1 MTDNDSREIKIAI
14 CKKLMEIYSC
24 DFHYIYEEVFEHLC
38 SEIVDALQN
47 TDPEA
52 KLKEFEQLAIEQKQF
67 EQIEEDLLEQNII
80 EYRKFIDNI
89 TLEPNKLSDDAIIAL
104 CHEFYNDFVKHHEDK
119 EKFPNMPAVEIIKLG
134 DYINVPSRHDQTIG
148 YQGVSYWLHEQ
159 IPDPQIRLIR
169 SRLPLQSGSFIDYIG
184 KIININLNTFGGIIQ
199 HCHDAYKNLCYDK
212 CKILKIENP
221 YLQKFWDWYTK
232 SLDVLAM
239 YYLKK
244 DNTCYVIKKP
254 DELKI
259 DVDKKEIY
267 FRYGQ
272 EEFYYK
278 NKVKLP
284 VWLYKTKAD
293 DLKTEDFL
301 LLQNADTKAVFI
313 EKFGIDRLAK
323 LGTVIDSYENYPD
336 NEMWAKSEY
345 KIIDMHKII
354 PARERIDRWKNS
366 RGRAKPFTYAPFL
379 YMKNQ
384 TTGVYHLEGIH
395 PRCKTLYD
403 AIKMRYKGLNIK
415 DFEIKDIK

>member
-1 MTDNDSREIKIAI
+1 MTDNDSKETKIAI
-14 CKKLMEIYSC
+14 CKKLIRLSFYRIHLKKDKTLES
-24 DFHYIYEEVFEHLC
+24 LC
-38 SEIVDALQN
+38 SEIVEALQN
-47 TDPEA
+47 TNPEA
-52 KLKEFEQLAIEQKQF
+52 KLKEIEQIEIEQKQ
-67 EQIEEDLLEQNII
+67 EEDFLEKQKV
-80 EYRKFIDNI
+80 ECFKFINNKI
-89 TLEPNKLSDDAIIAL
+89 LEPNKLSDDDIIAL
-104 CHEFYNDFVKHHEDK
+104 CHEFYNDIVLKCKDSI
-119 EKFPNMPAVEIIKLG
+119 KFPKMPSVKIIRLG
-134 DYINVPSRHDQTIG
+134 DYINVPHRYGQKVG
-148 YQGVSYWLHEQ
+148 YKGIIENLHY
-159 IPDPQIRLIR
+159 QIRQNNPNDMGYWMIHD
-169 SRLPLQSGSFIDYIG
+169 FYVCIDGIVD
-184 KIININLNTFGGIIQ
+184 INLNTFGGIISRSYNN
-199 HCHDAYKNLCYDK
+199 AY
-212 CKILKIENP
+212 ENIYYAKFKSLEITYP
-221 YLQKFWDWYTK
+221 FLQKFWDWYTK

-301 LLQNADTKAVFI
+301 LLQNADAKAVFI

-354 PARERIDRWKNS
+354 PGRERIDRWKNS
-366 RGRAKPFTYAPFL
+366 RDRAKPFTYAPFL

>member
-14 CKKLMEIYSC
+14 SKKLIKLNSLSIHFRK
-24 DFHYIYEEVFEHLC
+24 DKTLEHLC

-47 TDPEA
+47 TNPEA
-52 KLKEFEQLAIEQKQF
+52 KLKEIEQIEIEQKQ
-67 EQIEEDLLEQNII
+67 EEDFLEKQKV
-80 EYRKFIDNI
+80 ECCKFINNKI
-89 TLEPNKLSDDAIIAL
+89 LEPNKLSDEAIIAL
-104 CHEFYNDFVKHHEDK
+104 CHEFYNDFVNK
-119 EKFPNMPAVEIIKLG
+119 EKFPNPPAVKIIRLG
-134 DYINVPSRHDQTIG
+134 DYINVPNRYFQEVG
-148 YQGVSYWLHEQ
+148 YTGIIEKLHC
-159 IPDPQIRLIR
+159 QIREENPKDGGHHWR
-169 SRLPLQSGSFIDYIG
+169 CQGSYVLHIDRIAD
-184 KIININLNTFGGIIQ
+184 INLNTFGGIISRDKS
-199 HCHDAYKNLCYDK
+199 DAYENLYYFK
-212 CKILKIENP
+212 CKILNIENP

-284 VWLYKTKAD
+284 IWLYKTKAE

-301 LLQNADTKAVFI
+301 LLQNADAKALFI

-323 LGTVIDSYENYPD
+323 LGTVIDSYE
-336 NEMWAKSEY
+336 M
-345 KIIDMHKII
+345 
-354 PARERIDRWKNS
+354 
-366 RGRAKPFTYAPFL
+366 G
-379 YMKNQ
+379 
-384 TTGVYHLEGIH
+384 
-395 PRCKTLYD
+395 
-403 AIKMRYKGLNIK
+403 
-415 DFEIKDIK
+415 

>member
-119 EKFPNMPAVEIIKLG
+119 EKFPNMPAVKIIKLG

-148 YQGVSYWLHEQ
+148 YQGVSYWLHTQ
-159 IPDPQIRLIR
+159 IPHPQGDLIR
-169 SRLPLQSGSFIDYIG
+169 ARHSLLSGSYVDYIR
-184 KIININLNTFGGIIQ
+184 KIININPNTFGGIIQ
-199 HCHDAYKNLCYDK
+199 HTRHSYENIFNAKFKSLEIAY
-212 CKILKIENP
+212 P
-221 YLQKFWDWYTK
+221 FLQKFWDWYTK

-259 DVDKKEIY
+259 DADKKEIY

-301 LLQNADTKAVFI
+301 LLQNADAKAVFI

-354 PARERIDRWKNS
+354 PGRERIDRWKNS
-366 RGRAKPFTYAPFL
+366 RDRAKPFTYAPFL

-403 AIKMRYKGLNIK
+403 AIKMRYKGLKIK

>member
-24 DFHYIYEEVFEHLC
+24 DVYYIYEEVLEHLC

-52 KLKEFEQLAIEQKQF
+52 KLKEFEQIAVEQNQF
-67 EQIEEDLLEQNII
+67 EQMEEDLLEQNII

-119 EKFPNMPAVEIIKLG
+119 EKFPNMPAVKIIKLG

-148 YQGVSYWLHEQ
+148 YQGVSYWLHTQ
-159 IPDPQIRLIR
+159 IPHPQGDLIR
-169 SRLPLQSGSFIDYIG
+169 ARHSLLSGSYVDYIR
-184 KIININLNTFGGIIQ
+184 KIININPNTFGGIIQ
-199 HCHDAYKNLCYDK
+199 HTRHSYENIFNAKFKSLEIAY
-212 CKILKIENP
+212 P
-221 YLQKFWDWYTK
+221 FLQKFWDWYTK

-259 DVDKKEIY
+259 DADKKEIY

-301 LLQNADTKAVFI
+301 LLQNADAKAVFI

-354 PARERIDRWKNS
+354 PGRERIDRWKNS
-366 RGRAKPFTYAPFL
+366 RDRAKPFTYAPFL